1 MNLFVE
7 LNKQTKHAGIYV
19 NSLLIFQQYSM
30 TFGSE
35 FFIREVHTECII
47 FLGENIFPTISPM
60 RYDAI
65 ENSMCID
72 KIFYIKFRNPVHPLL
87 KINLYE

>member
-1 MNLFVE
+1 MVVE

-35 FFIREVHTECII
+35 LFIGEVYTECII
-47 FLGENIFPTISPM
+47 FLGESIFMAISPT

-72 KIFYIKFRNPVHPLL
+72 KIFYMKFRNPAHPLL
-87 KINLYE
+87 RIKLDE